1 MLHYF
6 VEFTNPAISLQERLN
21 MLIADS
27 EHLIYSLESAS
38 PFIVRAI
45 AEDFDVGFWQQ
56 IINENYSIPAI

>member
-45 AEDFDVGFWQQ
+45 AEDFDVGF
-56 IINENYSIPAI
+56 